1 MKYFKVKKY
10 LFPGILCRVNVNVLW
25 IVCMFV
31 GEGGWIC
38 TAEHVTCNEFVFE
51 CPPLFVWYHQRNA
64 HNSATP
70 FFLLFIV

>member
-38 TAEHVTCNEFVFE
+38 TAEHVTCNV
-51 CPPLFVWYHQRNA
+51 
-64 HNSATP
+64 
-70 FFLLFIV
+70 